1 MSIPKCKRF
10 FKKCEEF
17 SICAEIGEA
26 GFVGIEHSEQRRTLY
41 QYFLRGSVSFNTL
54 NDDGLSRR
62 KVVKY
67 DDSTRY
73 TLTDTKE
80 FLNEHIVLRAEDD
93 FSIIGFNTF
102 EKNVDWDGKIVT
114 ESFVCDNDTSYLI
127 CFDGNPIVN
136 DNELRQYDYSKLVKG
151 KEYNISTNDGVV
163 GVFTKLC

>member
-1 MSIPKCKRF
+1 MRKCKRF

-26 GFVGIEHSEQRRTLY
+26 GFIGIELSEQRRTLY
-41 QYFLRGSVSFNTL
+41 QYILKGAVSFNAL
-54 NDDGLSRR
+54 NDDGISRR
-62 KVVKY
+62 KVFKY

-73 TLTDTKE
+73 TLIDTKE
-80 FLNEHIVLRAEDD
+80 FLNDHIILRAEDD

-127 CFDGNPIVN
+127 CFDGYPVVN
-136 DNELRQYDYSKLVKG
+136 GQELKKWDYAKLEN
-151 KEYNISTNDGVV
+151 KEYEVNINDGVI
-163 GVFTKLC
+163 GVFTKL